1 MNNKFQFT
9 HQEAVKYVKT
19 MLAYFGITEY
29 DLWEKSWEQDHEY
42 FYGSHSE
49 HNFARFYGLPA
60 PFGIGHIKIEVFDAA
75 VSFRLTINQEEK
87 LDEEGKKLY
96 ETDILKTSDDVWF
109 IDLKNFSV
117 SDRIVESRSGYNR
130 GHYIDEHTIGKF
142 NELFNILY
150 GNEYKTNHIVK
161 LAADSYEQNRE
172 FMNFIELASHAWNI
186 YPDLWNCINKFSTQY
201 SEISSIWLHNKFED
215 LVWYDVQ
222 VGK

>member
-1 MNNKFQFT
+1 MSIPS
-9 HQEAVKYVKT
+9 A
-19 MLAYFGITEY
+19 
-29 DLWEKSWEQDHEY
+29 
-42 FYGSHSE
+42 
-49 HNFARFYGLPA
+49 
-60 PFGIGHIKIEVFDAA
+60 
-75 VSFRLTINQEEK
+75 
-87 LDEEGKKLY
+87 
-96 ETDILKTSDDVWF
+96 

-150 GNEYKTNHIVK
+150 GNEYKTNYIVK

-186 YPDLWNCINKFSTQY
+186 YPDLWNCINKFSTQC

-215 LVWYDVQ
+215 LTWYDVQ